1 MKKTLLTTLLLLSSC
16 APAYA
21 AKHPT
26 NEDYVFR
33 LTQKGALACISQV
46 VEKEAGNEGYK
57 GMELVA
63 ISILN
68 RSGKQRVCSTVAQ
81 KGQFSSYK
89 AASKKFGV
97 MSPYRRAEEVVLDIL
112 VRSVHNKQ
120 NSYQGIT
127 HFHHRSVSPQWSGYK
142 VVITYKNHTF
152 YVKSV

>member
-1 MKKTLLTTLLLLSSC
+1 MKKGLLTALLVLSSC

-21 AKHPT
+21 AKHLT

-89 AASKKFGV
+89 AAKAKLGT
-97 MSPYRRAEEVVLDIL
+97 MTPYKRAEEVVLDIL
-112 VRSVHNKQ
+112 VRSIHNKQ

-127 HFHHRSVSPQWSGYK
+127 HFHNRSVSPRWSGYR
-142 VVITYKNHTF
+142 VVITHKNHTF
-152 YVKSV
+152 YVKV

>member
-1 MKKTLLTTLLLLSSC
+1 MKKALTTALLLLSSC

-26 NEDYVFR
+26 NDDYVFR
-33 LTQKGALACISQV
+33 LTQNGALACISQV
-46 VEKEAGNEGYK
+46 VENEAGNEGYK

-68 RSGKQRVCSTVAQ
+68 RSGKQRVCSAVAQ

-89 AASKKFGV
+89 TAKAKFGT
-97 MSPYRRAEEVVLDIL
+97 MSPYRRAEEVILDIL
-112 VRSVHNKQ
+112 VRSIHNKQ

-127 HFHHRSVSPQWSGYK
+127 HFHNLSVNPQWAGYK
-142 VVITYKNHTF
+142 VVITHKNHTF
-152 YVKSV
+152 YVKV